1 MRYDNMSAFIVMD
14 IVREAAK
21 YPNAIHFEIG
31 QPDLPPSDKVKA
43 ALQNAVQHN
52 QFSYTESLG
61 LLALREKIAAYYDRT
76 YQVKINPNRIL
87 LTPGTSGAFLVAYAL
102 TLNNGDK
109 LGLTDPSYPC
119 YKNFAYMMDIQ
130 PEFMPVDKQ
139 DCYQLSVEQL
149 KRHQIKALQISS
161 PANPTGNIYTTE
173 RLKALND

>member
-102 TLNNGDK
+102 TLNNGD
-109 LGLTDPSYPC
+109 
-119 YKNFAYMMDIQ
+119 
-130 PEFMPVDKQ
+130 
-139 DCYQLSVEQL
+139 
-149 KRHQIKALQISS
+149 
-161 PANPTGNIYTTE
+161 
-173 RLKALND
+173 